1 MGGVGGKAPRVWNSP
16 TVKWYNYTQVVYVLS
31 RYRVS
36 LMDKLEKLKQDFRDF
51 EVYVNSVEKTWKSK
65 ELEQT
70 VFELE
75 NLKNKVE
82 ILYEILR
89 STLNDCAPF

>member
-1 MGGVGGKAPRVWNSP
+1 
-16 TVKWYNYTQVVYVLS
+16 
-31 RYRVS
+31 
-36 LMDKLEKLKQDFRDF
+36 MDKLEKLKQDFRDF
-51 EVYVNSVEKTWKSK
+51 EAYVNSVEKTWESK

-75 NLKNKVE
+75 TLKNRVE

-89 STLNDCAPF
+89 STLNDYAPF

>member
-1 MGGVGGKAPRVWNSP
+1 
-16 TVKWYNYTQVVYVLS
+16 
-31 RYRVS
+31 
-36 LMDKLEKLKQDFRDF
+36 MDKLEKLKQDFRDF
-51 EVYVNSVEKTWKSK
+51 EVYVNSVEKTWESK

-89 STLNDCAPF
+89 STLNDYAPF

>member
-1 MGGVGGKAPRVWNSP
+1 
-16 TVKWYNYTQVVYVLS
+16 
-31 RYRVS
+31 
-36 LMDKLEKLKQDFRDF
+36 MDKLEKLKQDFRDF
-51 EVYVNSVEKTWKSK
+51 EVYVNSVEKTWESK

-75 NLKNKVE
+75 NLKNRVE

-89 STLNDCAPF
+89 STLNDYAPF